1 MVDPIAGSAWFCGCN
16 VVALYT
22 ENIEFL
28 NILWFHLNSNT
39 ICNKMHFQQPEY
51 KTLNIGF
58 LELDHI
64 FMKTSQSG
72 LEFPN
77 ESDVNVFK
85 G

>member
-16 VVALYT
+16 VVAFYT

-58 LELDHI
+58 LELDQI
-64 FMKTSQSG
+64 FMKTSQGG

-77 ESDVNVFK
+77 ESDENVFK